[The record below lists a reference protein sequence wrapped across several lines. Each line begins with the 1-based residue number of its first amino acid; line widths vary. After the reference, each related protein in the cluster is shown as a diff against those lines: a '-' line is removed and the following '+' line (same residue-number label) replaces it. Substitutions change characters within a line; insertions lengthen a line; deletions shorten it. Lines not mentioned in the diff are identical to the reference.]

1 MQIELRCWEQSVNRN
16 SCFSSKAAPHS
27 PRRQKLNLRMK
38 SLSLDSPEST
48 ELHGRGRR
56 YPPSASV
63 YHHGGSGGQLEHS
76 TPPSN
81 NSRLHCK
88 LQSEIVFSH
97 NSRQSNF
104 LPSSTAPSSPSNQRK
119 LLYANRGLKTGSV
132 DLPDEV
138 EKSLSSAST
147 SPCPSPVRQFQV
159 PKRKASFAH
168 FNWKKTERKPKLHSC
183 SYDFQQTRQNETQNL
198 LFLCTL
204 SLQFLS
210 SFRPK
215 MHFKRS

>member
-1 MQIELRCWEQSVNRN
+1 MNKALIEILSLFPHHRN
-16 SCFSSKAAPHS
+16 KAAPHS

-56 YPPSASV
+56 YPPSTSG

-81 NSRLHCK
+81 NSRLHCELILYFLK
-88 LQSEIVFSH
+88 HF
-97 NSRQSNF
+97 NNF
-104 LPSSTAPSSPSNQRK
+104 RFRFAAPSSPSTQRK
-119 LLYANRGLKTGSV
+119 LLYAGRGLKSGSV

-147 SPCPSPVRQFQV
+147 SPCPSPVRQLQV
-159 PKRKASFAH
+159 PS
-168 FNWKKTERKPKLHSC
+168 EKL
-183 SYDFQQTRQNETQNL
+183 F
-198 LFLCTL
+198 
-204 SLQFLS
+204 SLQKEKS
-210 SFRPK
+210 
-215 MHFKRS
+215 